1 MKTAELKSSLL
12 MRKGTAAPVSVPMLQ
27 GGHPSDSAGASPA
40 AAPVQRPGV
49 LRRDRLGRVRHSL
62 RLDAQRHLR
71 LKLLAAH
78 TQQSL
83 QDVFLA
89 ALDAHLDRHGEGIL
103 DGHCACLKKGEL
115 SDECSEPCTT
125 KAKRSDGR
133 RGSFG

>member
-1 MKTAELKSSLL
+1 MKAAELNSSLL
-12 MRKGTAAPVSVPMLQ
+12 MRKGAAAPVSVPMPQ
-27 GGHPSDSAGASPA
+27 GGYPSNDARVAPA
-40 AAPVQRPGV
+40 PRPGEM
-49 LRRDRLGRVRHSL
+49 RRDRLGRVRHSL
-62 RLDAQRHLR
+62 RLDVQRHLR

-89 ALDAHLDRHGEGIL
+89 ALDAHLERHGEGVL
-103 DGHCACLKKGEL
+103 DGHCACLQKGEL

-133 RGSFG
+133 RGSIG